1 MAVKKKSEKRIKKED
16 YWVRL
21 QEVAAKYKNVMF
33 IDANNV
39 SSKQIGNIR
48 RELRK
53 IDAYMIMGKNVSN
66 HSVFNAGVKNVAYQM
81 KGPPPRKNFKVF
93 IDD

>member
-1 MAVKKKSEKRIKKED
+1 MAVKKKSVKRIKKED

-21 QEVAAKYKNVMF
+21 QDVARKYNNVMF
-33 IDANNV
+33 VDADNV

-53 IDAYMIMGKNVSN
+53 IGAYMIMGKNVSN
-66 HSVFNAGVKNVAYQM
+66 YSVFKRKGRVSNAKAPHLGK
-81 KGPPPRKNFKVF
+81 FKME
-93 IDD
+93 DN

>member
-16 YWVRL
+16 YWFRL
-21 QEVAAKYKNVMF
+21 QEVAGKYKNVMF
-33 IDANNV
+33 VDANNV

-53 IDAYMIMGKNVSN
+53 IGAYMIMGKNVSN
-66 HSVFNAGVKNVAYQM
+66 HSVFIAFPKKVAYQM
-81 KGPPPRKNFKVF
+81 EGPHLGKFFEER
-93 IDD
+93 

>member
-1 MAVKKKSEKRIKKED
+1 MAVKKKSAKRIKKED

-21 QEVAAKYKNVMF
+21 QDVALKYNNVMF
-33 IDANNV
+33 VDADNV

-53 IDAYMIMGKNVSN
+53 IGAYMIMGKNVSN
-66 HSVFNAGVKNVAYQM
+66 HSVFKPKGRVLNAKAPHLGK
-81 KGPPPRKNFKVF
+81 FKME
-93 IDD
+93 DN

>member
-33 IDANNV
+33 VDANNV

-53 IDAYMIMGKNVSN
+53 IGAYMIMGKNVSN
-66 HSVFNAGVKNVAYQM
+66 HSVKM
-81 KGPPPRKNFKVF
+81 PSSKRSRIKRRGPPPRK
-93 IDD
+93 I